1 MLNENV
7 YSTIC
12 PGCGLACGLYVRET
26 VSETGEA
33 AVSVDFRKN
42 SPVNAGK
49 LCRFGMKLPR
59 YYSEPPVSKAE
70 GKEAAFEEAVSAA
83 ARALKAAPGESV
95 AFLSV
100 GNTTNE
106 EHWAFAEL
114 AAALGTGIETG
125 MGIYAS
131 FPAAARAALSRS
143 GTLEQIESAKQVF
156 LFTDP
161 YVSYPLVLRRVLKAR
176 KNRAKV
182 ISVGPKNLPLADE
195 NLCLEPHEYG
205 STHSPVPGSV
215 LVADIH
221 PYSDPEK
228 VKAVLDLAR
237 GSGAK
242 PFFMHPFA
250 NSAGAGLLS
259 KHMRQRTLEKL
270 LEDIDSGKI
279 RTLFCLDSDLL
290 GLAPDPEY
298 AKKVLSKLETLIVQA
313 SRDGKLNGLADI
325 VIAAEPFYR
334 KQGTVLNTEG
344 RLLANSASST
354 LGFEALAKIVG
365 AFGRQLDFESVQAD
379 VFEAFGLE
387 AADEFTVS
395 SEVPNAVPCEVIK
408 VRVSDSDLGSDSVS
422 GLDSVSGVDAPLD
435 SGSESNS
442 EHAARP
448 ETGFVYSFNPF
459 MWHGVEDD
467 NNFVELNLGTV
478 RKLGLVKGGTVR
490 IKAPGVQA
498 DMRFRVSDVEDG
510 FVLSS
515 KKLSGMGFRS
525 AEVELSR

>member
-1 MLNENV
+1 MLKENV

-12 PGCGLACGLYVRET
+12 PGCGLACGLYIRET
-26 VSETGEA
+26 VSGSGEA

-83 ARALKAAPGESV
+83 ARALKAAPEEGV

-106 EHWAFAEL
+106 EQLTFAEL
-114 AAALGTGIETG
+114 AAALGTGVETG

-131 FPAAARAALSRS
+131 FPAAAHAALSRS
-143 GTLEQIESAKQVF
+143 GSLEQIESAKQVF
-156 LFTDP
+156 LFIDP
-161 YVSYPLVLRRVLKAR
+161 YVSYPLVLRRVLKA
-176 KNRAKV
+176 KENGAKV
-182 ISVGPKNLPLADE
+182 ISVGAKKLPLADE
-195 NLCLEPHEYG
+195 NLCLKPREYR
-205 STHSPVPGSV
+205 SALSPVPGSV

-221 PYSDPEK
+221 PYSDPEQ

-242 PFFMHPFA
+242 PFFLRPFA
-250 NSAGAGLLS
+250 NSAGAGLLA
-259 KHMRQRTLEKL
+259 KHTWQRTLEKL
-270 LEDIDSGKI
+270 LKDIDAGKI
-279 RTLFCLDSDLL
+279 KTLFCLNSDLL
-290 GLAPDPEY
+290 ELAPDPVY
-298 AKKVLSKLETLIVQA
+298 AKEVLSKLDTLIVQA
-313 SRDGKLNGLADI
+313 SRGGKLTELADI

-334 KQGTVLNTEG
+334 KRGTVLNSEG
-344 RLLANSASST
+344 RLLANGASST
-354 LGFEALAKIVG
+354 RGFEALAKLAG
-365 AFGRQLDFESVQAD
+365 AFGRQLDFESVQSE
-379 VFEAFGLE
+379 VFGAFGLE

-395 SEVPNAVPCEVIK
+395 SEVPIAVPCEVMK
-408 VRVSDSDLGSDSVS
+408 AQGSDPVLGSGSNSSSGSVSDSEPWHAPCS
-422 GLDSVSGVDAPLD
+422 GI
-435 SGSESNS
+435 
-442 EHAARP
+442 
-448 ETGFVYSFNPF
+448 GFVYSFNPF

-478 RKLGLVKGGTVR
+478 QKLGLVKGGTVR
-490 IKAPGVQA
+490 IKAPGGQA
-498 DMRFRVSDVEDG
+498 DMRFRVSDVADG

-515 KKLSGMGFRS
+515 KKLPRMGFRS
-525 AEVELSR
+525 VEVELSR